1 MTTDIITTI
10 GSSLIQHGPLND
22 RIYLMKLS
30 REDASSVVP
39 RLDDLA
45 SAEGYSK
52 IFAKVPAA
60 TVREFLAAGYRIE
73 ARVPRFFHGV
83 EDGVFLGK
91 YFDEDRRDSAD
102 PEIGQVVADAL
113 AHAADPGSTKR
124 TNSEWKV
131 TVAGPGDAK
140 YLAALY
146 GQVFETYPFPITD
159 PSYIRE
165 TMADNV
171 RYFIVKHEGTLIAAS
186 SAEMDPQGM
195 NAEMTD
201 LAVLPA
207 YRGQGIS
214 SYLLRH
220 MEGAMEEAGIH
231 IAYTIARAAYP
242 PVNILFARAG
252 YRFGGTLVNN
262 TSICGSFESMNV
274 WYKALTGQSQKH
286 CQYPPEE
293 IPDV

>member
-1 MTTDIITTI
+1 MTTDTITTI
-10 GSSLIQHGPLND
+10 GSSVIQHGRLND

-30 REDASSVVP
+30 REDASSLVP
-39 RLDDLA
+39 HLDDLA
-45 SAEGYSK
+45 SDRGYSK
-52 IFAKVPAA
+52 IFAKVPAF

-73 ARVPRFFHGV
+73 ARVPGFFHGV

-91 YFDEDRRDSAD
+91 YFHEDRRDSAD

-113 AHAADPGSTKR
+113 AHAGDSGSKSSCPKWHITR
-124 TNSEWKV
+124 
-131 TVAGPGDAK
+131 AGPGDAK

-159 PSYIRE
+159 PRYIRE
-165 TMADNV
+165 TMADSV
-171 RYFIVKHEGTLIAAS
+171 RYFIVEHEGTVIAAS
-186 SAEMDPQGM
+186 SAEMDPQAM

-214 SYLLRH
+214 SCLLRH
-220 MEGAMEEAGIH
+220 MEGAMKEAGIRT
-231 IAYTIARAAYP
+231 AYTIARAAYP
-242 PVNILFARAG
+242 PVNLLFARAG

-274 WYKALTGQSQKH
+274 WYKTLSAISSPRDHGR
-286 CQYPPEE
+286 
-293 IPDV
+293 